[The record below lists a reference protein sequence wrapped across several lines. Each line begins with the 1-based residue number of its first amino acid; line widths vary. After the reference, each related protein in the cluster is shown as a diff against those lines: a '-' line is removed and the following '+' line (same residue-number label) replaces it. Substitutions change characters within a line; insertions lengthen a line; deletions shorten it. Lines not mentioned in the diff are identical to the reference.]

1 MSYLTKHMSEKA
13 ILDMASFHSDVVSAY
28 AKYGMD
34 LLDNLGRRNIVM
46 SQAQEKFFAKELS
59 EHFEE
64 VVNDGRTGQPDIV
77 ISDIEKELECKLTSK
92 QKNGSISFQT
102 DYETLLQKG
111 ALDYLYVV
119 ADRDFKSFAVLH
131 FEGLTVNDFR
141 SPSPG
146 SRGKVAM
153 VKHKAMSKCNIL
165 MGSVINRNTNE
176 IKKIHQKIKDISPNA
191 QAAKKKLYDRLDYW
205 ETTPAKYS
213 ISLEEVSLH
222 AA

>member
-1 MSYLTKHMSEKA
+1 MGYLTKQMATEAISDMSG
-13 ILDMASFHSDVVSAY
+13 FHHEVVAAY

-46 SQAQEKFFAKELS
+46 SQAQEKFFSSSLS
-59 EHFEE
+59 NSYDN
-64 VVNDGRTGQPDIV
+64 VINDGRTGQPDI
-77 ISDIEKELECKLTSK
+77 IIGSLSKELECKLTSK
-92 QKNGSISFQT
+92 QKSGSISFQT
-102 DYETLLQKG
+102 DYETLLQKEE
-111 ALDYLYVV
+111 LDYLYVV

-153 VKHKAMSKCNIL
+153 IKHKAMEKCNVL
-165 MGSVINRNTNE
+165 MGEVIDKNNIE
-176 IKKIHQKIKDISPNA
+176 INKIQKKLRTISDKA
-191 QAAKKKLYDRLDYW
+191 VATKKKLEKSLEYW
-205 ETTPAKYS
+205 NNTPTKYS
-213 ISLEEVSLH
+213 ISLEEVSLC